1 MDIIL
6 VYRKTKSDGVAN
18 MLRTLGNFSREG
30 RKTMEV
36 NITTWGGKESGKL
49 LKSGDL
55 LPYNN

>member
-1 MDIIL
+1 
-6 VYRKTKSDGVAN
+6 